1 MQIDDILE
9 LLPHHDEVEFK
20 SCLIQNLSLLF
31 PENEKYKNCEVA
43 LLMSLSSG
51 DYPEFLELLLQM
63 MLKEFRSRLLHLG
76 LNAFNSEN
84 GVGHNLR
91 SEQDLENFD
100 DDLELILTAVN
111 MGVITPTQERCLFF
125 TIEEVSRLDKKINV
139 QPTQKQRKRIKGVIL
154 GVHVFFKTPKLEK
167 WELTERYFF
176 MVRNSE
182 TEDLVPFL
190 KPFIKKFTE
199 DEKEK
204 TAQKLF
210 LAYLEEI
217 TPTLIL
223 DSIEYGFRI
232 LWFGM
237 AEDSK
242 DRLKIKFYERL
253 CEASEED
260 LEMASIILGNSD
272 AFKHMP
278 DEILRR
284 HINSKL
290 LDKDELLAEP
300 IMMNV
305 LMIELYEMGIHL
317 VDKENYQS
325 ASEVF
330 LNFYF
335 EFGDESTYELHNY
348 ELSASMFI
356 PVFLGECNLGL
367 VECFGKVLEEFVS
380 SKMKDPTQRKGLV
393 VLNDLIR
400 AVNDREDLEEGK
412 KLGLIEG

>member
-1 MQIDDILE
+1 
-9 LLPHHDEVEFK
+9 
-20 SCLIQNLSLLF
+20 LF
-31 PENEKYKNCEVA
+31 PDNEKYKDCEVG

-76 LNAFNSEN
+76 LDAFNSEN

-91 SEQDLENFD
+91 SEQDLENIE
-100 DDLELILTAVN
+100 DDLELILIAVN

-139 QPTQKQRKRIKGVIL
+139 QPTKKQRKRIKGVLL

-167 WELTERYFF
+167 WEVTERYFF

-210 LAYLEEI
+210 LTYLEEK

-223 DSIEYGFRI
+223 DSIDYGFRM
-232 LWFGM
+232 LWFAM
-237 AEDSK
+237 QEDSK

-260 LEMASIILGNSD
+260 LEMASIILGNSE
-272 AFKHMP
+272 AFRHMP

-284 HINSKL
+284 YINSRL
-290 LDKDELLAEP
+290 LDKDEILAEP
-300 IMMNV
+300 IMMNG

-317 VDKENYQS
+317 VDKENYES

-335 EFGDESTYELHNY
+335 EYGDESTYELHNY

-356 PVFLGECNLGL
+356 PCFLGECSLGF
-367 VECFGKVLEEFVS
+367 VNCFVKVFEDFVS
-380 SKMKDPTQRKGLV
+380 VKMKDPKSRSGLF

-400 AVNDREDLEEGK
+400 AVNDREDLEEKGK
-412 KLGLIEG
+412 WEMIGG